1 MRVTLLAK
9 RYARALFD
17 LALETKKL
25 EKVAKDMVLL
35 EGIVRDSRELR
46 LLLNNPV
53 LDAHKKNKVLKKIF
67 EGKVEELSM
76 RFILLLTRKGREKYI
91 PYIAKAF
98 NDIYKDH
105 NNIVDVTLTT
115 AYVTDKEIKDSV
127 LKLLKSI
134 TDKNIELEE
143 HIDEDI
149 IGGYLINLED
159 YQYDATIKTQLK
171 RLRKEF
177 SHNLYIKKY

>member
-17 LALETKKL
+17 LALETRKL
-25 EKVAKDMVLL
+25 EKVAVDMVLL
-35 EGIVRDSRELR
+35 ENTVGDIRELR

-53 LDAHKKNKVLKKIF
+53 LDAHKKNKVLKKVF
-67 EGKVEELSM
+67 EGKIEELSM
-76 RFILLLTRKGREKYI
+76 RFVLLLTRKGREKYI

-98 NDIYKDH
+98 NDIYKEH
-105 NNIVDVTLTT
+105 NNIVDVMLTT
-115 AYVTDKEIKDSV
+115 AYVPDKEIKDSV
-127 LKLLKSI
+127 MNLLKGF

-143 HIDEDI
+143 NIDEDI
-149 IGGYLINLED
+149 IGGYLLNLED
-159 YQYDATIKTQLK
+159 YQYDASVKTQLK

-177 SHNLYIKKY
+177 SDNLYIKKY

>member
-9 RYARALFD
+9 RYAKALFD
-17 LALETKKL
+17 LALETEKL
-25 EKVAKDMVLL
+25 EKVAGDMMLL
-35 EGIVRDSRELR
+35 GGIVKDSRELR

-53 LDAHKKNKVLKKIF
+53 LDAHKKNKVLKKVF
-67 EGKVEELSM
+67 DGKVEELSM

-98 NDIYKDH
+98 NDIYKEH

-115 AYVTDKEIKDSV
+115 AYVPDKEIKDSV
-127 LKLLKSI
+127 LELLKSM
-134 TDKNIELEE
+134 TDKNIEFEE
-143 HIDEDI
+143 NIDEDI

-159 YQYDATIKTQLK
+159 YQYDATVKTQLK

-177 SHNLYIKKY
+177 SDNLYIKKY